1 MRSLSAARVRAPL
14 GVYEPAVPPRLDDAQ
29 PLGLCAG
36 VNYLAGV
43 DEAGLG
49 PILGPLVV
57 GGVTMAGPEGTAP
70 WRLLQGH
77 VSKLKHVKGK
87 VRVADSK
94 KVRAGPHGMLR
105 LEETAL
111 VFWTAL
117 HGEPPTDLA
126 SWLVALGHD
135 LEPLQR
141 CPWYEELALPLPRI
155 ADRDWVTL
163 TGALVARALRRG
175 GAELLDIAVRAVDVE
190 EWNVLIA
197 DTDNKSRAHFH
208 AYSEVLGELV
218 RRLWPRIGEDD
229 ACQLVADRCGGR
241 MRYRADLARLCPEA
255 DVTVQKEAPGTSSY
269 QLQQAHRDMT
279 VTFAERAED
288 RAFPTALASCFAK
301 YLRELM
307 IESLNRWFQA
317 RVPDLKPTAG
327 YYVDGHRFL
336 DDVQEQVEALALPR
350 HRLVRVR

>member
-1 MRSLSAARVRAPL
+1 M
-14 GVYEPAVPPRLDDAQ
+14 
-29 PLGLCAG
+29 
-36 VNYLAGV
+36 NYLAGV

-70 WRLLQGH
+70 WRLLQRH
-77 VSKLKHVKGK
+77 VTKLKHVQGK

-94 KVRAGPHGMLR
+94 KVKSGPHGFRR

-117 HGEPPTDLA
+117 HGEPPTSLGD
-126 SWLVALGHD
+126 WLVKLGHD
-135 LEPLQR
+135 LEPLRR
-141 CPWYEELALPLPRI
+141 CPWYEDLSLQLPRV
-155 ADRDWVTL
+155 ADRGWLSL
-163 TGALVARALRRG
+163 TGELVRRSLQSG
-175 GAELLDIAVRAVDVE
+175 GAELLDIAVRAVEVE
-190 EWNVLIA
+190 EWNGLIA
-197 DTDNKSRAHFH
+197 DTDNKSKAHFH
-208 AYSEVLGELV
+208 AYSAVLGELI
-218 RRLWPRIGEDD
+218 RKLEPRVGSGD

-241 MRYRADLARLCPEA
+241 MHYQRDLAQMYPDA
-255 DVTVQKEAPGTSSY
+255 DVEIVDERPGRSSY
-269 QLQQAHRDMT
+269 QLLFAERAVA

-307 IESLNRWFQA
+307 VACINQWFQS
-317 RVPDLKPTAG
+317 RVPGLKPTAG

-336 DDVQEQVEALALPR
+336 ADVAGQIDALALPR

>member
-1 MRSLSAARVRAPL
+1 MRCPD
-14 GVYEPAVPPRLDDAQ
+14 P
-29 PLGLCAG
+29 

-70 WRLLQGH
+70 WRLLQRH
-77 VSKLKHVKGK
+77 VSKQKYVKGK

-94 KVRAGPHGMLR
+94 KVKSGPHGFRR

-117 HGEPPTDLA
+117 HGQPPTSLSD
-126 SWLVALGHD
+126 WLVTLGHD
-135 LEPLQR
+135 LEPLRR
-141 CPWYEELALPLPRI
+141 CPWYEQLSLQLPRV
-155 ADRDWVTL
+155 ADRDWLSL
-163 TGALVARALRRG
+163 TGELVARSLRNG

-190 EWNVLIA
+190 EWNGLIA
-197 DTDNKSRAHFH
+197 ETDNKSKAHFH
-208 AYSEVLGELV
+208 AYSAVLGQLV
-218 RRLWPRIGEDD
+218 RRLAPRIGADD
-229 ACQLVADRCGGR
+229 ACQLIADRCGGR
-241 MRYRADLARLCPEA
+241 MRYQRDLAQVCPEA
-255 DVTVQKEAPGTSSY
+255 VVTVVDERPGRSSY
-269 QLQQAHRDMT
+269 QLQFGEQDIG

-307 IESLNRWFQA
+307 LECLNRWFQSH
-317 RVPDLKPTAG
+317 VPDLKPTAG

-336 DDVQEQVEALALPR
+336 ADVAAQIDALALPR
-350 HRLVRVR
+350 DRLVRVR

>member
-1 MRSLSAARVRAPL
+1 M
-14 GVYEPAVPPRLDDAQ
+14 
-29 PLGLCAG
+29 AG

-57 GGVTMAGPEGTAP
+57 GGVTMAGPQGTAP
-70 WRLLQGH
+70 WRLLQKH
-77 VSKLKHVKGK
+77 VTKLKHKQGK

-94 KVRAGPHGMLR
+94 KVKQGPHGLKR

-117 HGEPPTDLA
+117 HGEPPATLQD
-126 SWLVALGHD
+126 WLVALGHD
-135 LEPLQR
+135 LAPLRR
-141 CPWYEELALPLPRI
+141 CPWYEDLALPLPRR
-155 ADRDWVTL
+155 ADRDWISL
-163 TGALVARALRRG
+163 TGELVSRSLHKG
-175 GAELLDIAVRAVDVE
+175 DCQLLDISVLAVDVE
-190 EWNVLIA
+190 EWNGLIQ
-197 DTDNKSRAHFH
+197 DTDNKSKAHFH
-208 AYSEVLGELV
+208 AYAEVLGHL
-218 RRLWPRIGEDD
+218 LHGLFPRVGKDD
-229 ACQLVADRCGGR
+229 ACNLVADRCGGR
-241 MRYRADLARLCPEA
+241 MHYQGDLRRLCPDA
-255 DVTVQKEAPGTSSY
+255 SVAIVKEVPGASTY
-269 QLQQAHRDMT
+269 NLKQASRDIT

-307 IESLNRWFQA
+307 VECINQWFQQ

-336 DDVQEQVEALALPR
+336 NEVQPHIEAEKLPR

>member
-1 MRSLSAARVRAPL
+1 
-14 GVYEPAVPPRLDDAQ
+14 
-29 PLGLCAG
+29 

-57 GGVTMAGPEGTAP
+57 GGVAMAGPEGTAP
-70 WRLLQGH
+70 WRLLQRH
-77 VSKLKHVKGK
+77 VSKLKHSKGK

-94 KVRAGPHGMLR
+94 KVNQGPHGFRR

-117 HGEPPTDLA
+117 HGEPPTSL
-126 SWLVALGHD
+126 SQWLVQLGHD
-135 LEPLQR
+135 LAPLQR
-141 CPWYEELALPLPRI
+141 CPWYDDLDLSMPQQ
-155 ADRDWVTL
+155 ADADWVRL
-163 TGALVARALRRG
+163 TGELVARALRKG
-175 GAELLDIAVRAVDVE
+175 GCELLEIAVRAVDVE
-190 EWNVLIA
+190 EWNRLIA
-197 DTDNKSRAHFH
+197 DTDNKSKAHFH
-208 AYSEVLGELV
+208 AYAEVLGHLLHGLFARV
-218 RRLWPRIGEDD
+218 GDD
-229 ACQLVADRCGGR
+229 DQCHLVADRCGGR
-241 MRYRADLARLCPEA
+241 SHYQQDLRRLCPDATVHVLAEA
-255 DVTVQKEAPGTSSY
+255 TGRSSY
-269 QLQQAHRDMT
+269 RVAHARGDAT

-307 IESLNRWFQA
+307 VTCLNGWFQ
-317 RVPDLKPTAG
+317 RRCPDLKPTAG

-336 DDVQEQVEALALPR
+336 ADVQPQIDELALPR

>member
-1 MRSLSAARVRAPL
+1 M
-14 GVYEPAVPPRLDDAQ
+14 
-29 PLGLCAG
+29 
-36 VNYLAGV
+36 NYLAGV

-70 WRLLQGH
+70 WRLLQRH
-77 VSKLKHVKGK
+77 VSKLKHVAGK

-94 KVRAGPHGMLR
+94 KVKAGPHGMRR

-117 HGEPPTDLA
+117 HGAPPASLA
-126 SWLVALGHD
+126 EWLVALGHD

-141 CPWYEELALPLPRI
+141 CPWYDDLALPLPRV
-155 ADRDWVTL
+155 ADPGWVTL
-163 TGALVARALRRG
+163 TGALVARALRQG
-175 GAELLDIAVRAVDVE
+175 GAELLDISVRAVDVE
-190 EWNVLIA
+190 EWNQLIA
-197 DTDNKSRAHFH
+197 DTDNKSKAHFH
-208 AYSEVLGELV
+208 AYSEVLGDLV
-218 RRLWPRIGEDD
+218 RRLLPRVGADD
-229 ACQLVADRCGGR
+229 GCRLVADRCGGR
-241 MRYRADLARLCPEA
+241 MRYQRDLARLCPAASVE
-255 DVTVQKEAPGTSSY
+255 VLEEQPGRSSY
-269 QLQQAHRDMT
+269 RLRQDGRD
-279 VTFAERAED
+279 VCVSFAERAED

-307 IESLNRWFQA
+307 VECLNRWFQS

-336 DDVQEQVEALALPR
+336 EDVAAQVEALSLPR

>member
-1 MRSLSAARVRAPL
+1 M
-14 GVYEPAVPPRLDDAQ
+14 
-29 PLGLCAG
+29 
-36 VNYLAGV
+36 NYLAGV

-70 WRLLQGH
+70 WRLLQRH
-77 VSKLKHVKGK
+77 VSKLKHVAGK

-94 KVRAGPHGMLR
+94 KVKAGPHGMRR

-117 HGEPPTDLA
+117 RGEPPASLA
-126 SWLVALGHD
+126 DWLADLGHD
-135 LEPLQR
+135 LSLLQR
-141 CPWYEELALPLPRI
+141 CPWYEDLALPLPRL
-155 ADRDWVTL
+155 ADRGWVTL
-163 TGALVARALRRG
+163 TGALVARALQSG
-175 GAELLDIAVRAVDVE
+175 GAELLDVSVRAVDVE
-190 EWNVLIA
+190 EWNQLIA
-197 DTDNKSRAHFH
+197 ETDNKSKAHFH
-208 AYSEVLGELV
+208 AYSAVLGDLV
-218 RRLWPRIGEDD
+218 RRLLPRVGEHD
-229 ACQLVADRCGGR
+229 ACRLVADRCGGR
-241 MRYRADLARLCPEA
+241 MRYQRDLARLCPA
-255 DVTVQKEAPGTSSY
+255 ATVDVLDERPGRSSY
-269 QLQQAHRDMT
+269 RLREDGREVG

-307 IESLNRWFQA
+307 VECLNRWFQA

-327 YYVDGHRFL
+327 YYVDGRRFL
-336 DDVQEQVEALALPR
+336 DDVAEHVEAMSLPT

>member
-1 MRSLSAARVRAPL
+1 
-14 GVYEPAVPPRLDDAQ
+14 
-29 PLGLCAG
+29 

-70 WRLLQGH
+70 WRLLQRH
-77 VSKLKHVKGK
+77 VTKLKYKKGK

-94 KVRAGPHGMLR
+94 KVNQGQNGLLR

-117 HGEPPTDLA
+117 HGQPPKSLHE
-126 SWLVALGHD
+126 WLVLLGHD

-141 CPWYEELALPLPRI
+141 CPWYEDLELLLPLR
-155 ADRDWVTL
+155 ADHDWISL
-163 TGALVARALRRG
+163 TGEMVARTLRNG
-175 GAELLDIAVRAVDVE
+175 DCELLDIAVRAVDVE

-197 DTDNKSRAHFH
+197 DTDNKSKAHFH
-208 AYSEVLGELV
+208 AYAEVLGHLL
-218 RRLWPRIGEDD
+218 RGLFPRVGKDD
-229 ACQLVADRCGGR
+229 ACHLVADRCGGR
-241 MRYRADLARLCPEA
+241 SHYRSDLQRLCP
-255 DVTVQKEAPGTSSY
+255 DSKVTVLSETPGTSSY
-269 QLQQAHRDMT
+269 NLQQQQGDVT

-288 RAFPTALASCFAK
+288 RAFPTALASCCAK

-307 IESLNRWFQA
+307 VECINRWFQA
-317 RVPDLKPTAG
+317 RVPGLSRTAG

-336 DDVQEQVEALALPR
+336 SDVQPQIEALSLPR